1 LIGDWSDL
9 DGFRG
14 GGADVREFY
23 GLVWTLIDR
32 DGRGCVGW
40 LVFDGQIVGRSEENA
55 PQTFNFPQRKNAPH
69 TFNSPLQIM
78 ENSIWC

>member
-1 LIGDWSDL
+1 M
-9 DGFRG
+9 
-14 GGADVREFY
+14 EM
-23 GLVWTLIDR
+23 
-32 DGRGCVGW
+32 CVGW